1 MAKFFSAT
9 LVFVALIAC
18 NLNTAAAH
26 QQKLEQQH
34 AASGQD
40 NAKPGQR
47 STENKKE
54 KAAPIQRP
62 TTRLVSAKSVF
73 IVRTHGGKIPFETI
87 RTTIDGWDRFTV
99 VESADKA
106 DLIVEVASAGGDD
119 DVRVSSNMSPSIQTG
134 RMEQS
139 TSSSKDISSTE
150 VSMTVLDAQSKHVL
164 WRGTESAKYAM
175 RQKARENNLVEAA
188 EKLAAKFHARLE
200 PPGR

>member
-18 NLNTAAAH
+18 SFNTAAAN
-26 QQKLEQQH
+26 QQKSEQQPAVSEQH
-34 AASGQD
+34 T
-40 NAKPGQR
+40 AKPGQH
-47 STENKKE
+47 STEDQKK
-54 KAAPIQRP
+54 KTAPIQTP
-62 TTRLVSAKSVF
+62 TARLVSAKSVF

-87 RTTIDGWDRFTV
+87 RTTIDDWDRFTLV
-99 VESADKA
+99 DSADKA
-106 DLIVEVASAGGDD
+106 DLIIEVASAGGDD
-119 DVRVSSNMSPSIQTG
+119 DVRVSSTMNPSIQTG
-134 RMEQS
+134 RVEQS

-164 WRGTESAKYAM
+164 WRGAESAKYAM